1 MKRRRP
7 HLFFAVG
14 ALAAFWARSQS
25 YVHNENVRLASGLLY
40 LKTGEFSSFHVN
52 PPLVSLIGAMPAS
65 LGGAAPPTRAEL
77 GIIHFARDEYKA
89 GAPRVFRRLNNA
101 G

>member
-52 PPLVSLIGAMPAS
+52 PPLVSLIRELPAS
-65 LGGAAPPTRAEL
+65 LGGSGPRRSLNLEL
-77 GIIHFARDEYKA
+77 FLLPATSI
-89 GAPRVFRRLNNA
+89 RRGRLA
-101 G
+101 FLGD